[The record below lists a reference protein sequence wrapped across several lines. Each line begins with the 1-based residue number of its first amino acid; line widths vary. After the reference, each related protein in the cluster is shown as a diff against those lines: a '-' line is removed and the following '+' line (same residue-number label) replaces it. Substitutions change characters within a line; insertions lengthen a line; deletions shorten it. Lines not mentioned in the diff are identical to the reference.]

1 MRKLTNRI
9 VTGLSVVALTLATS
23 VALFGGHTHA
33 IAWDPN
39 SPGLDHP
46 GFNVFTGVPDVGN
59 EADFVR
65 GRVTGTTNDFTD
77 LVSANCSNG
86 TQFSVRVYV
95 HNGANQ
101 TLNNGG
107 NGPAVAKNTK
117 VKVDVPSST
126 SSQIRGTISASN
138 AASVSDTLSVIC
150 NGKVMEMSY
159 VAGSAVQQKMDGT
172 TAALSDSIVTTGAPI
187 GTNGPD
193 GNMWGCFAQRV
204 VVYLKVQVKE
214 KPTPPPPVQVL
225 KCESLN
231 VVHLENHK
239 FRFTAKGSVQNGATI
254 NGYVYN
260 FGDGN
265 SNTHNTNSA
274 VDTIDH
280 TYDKPGNYT
289 AMVSVKGNVNGK
301 DQIVTS
307 DHCKVKVSIPESP
320 VVPPTVTPVT
330 PTPVTPASGSL
341 PNTGAEGLFGLF
353 AGTSAIGTVV
363 HRFISRRFYKV

>member
-9 VTGLSVVALTLATS
+9 VTGLSAVALTLATS
-23 VALFGGHTHA
+23 LALFGGHTHA

-77 LVSANCSNG
+77 PVSANCSNG

-214 KPTPPPPVQVL
+214 KPTPPPPVQIL

-280 TYDKPGNYT
+280 TYDKPGSYT

-307 DHCKVKVSIPESP
+307 DHCKVKVNIPESP